1 MRHPTY
7 GRIVTEGLGEYSG
20 AFCRFQ
26 VLSNAVGQ
34 GKPQSELSNV
44 SEDVV
49 RRPDGRCQY
58 TGRFIMSSSP
68 NRIVATVFGAVYLLV
83 GLLGFAVT
91 GGVGFIATE
100 GGLLLGIFEVN
111 PLHNIAHLLIG
122 AALLVAGL
130 ANARAAKGVN
140 TTVGAVYLLLGIVGF
155 FLAGTSANILA
166 LNVPDHF
173 LHLAS
178 AVVLLGVG
186 LGTER
191 NVPRTAGV

>member
-1 MRHPTY
+1 
-7 GRIVTEGLGEYSG
+7 
-20 AFCRFQ
+20 
-26 VLSNAVGQ
+26 
-34 GKPQSELSNV
+34 
-44 SEDVV
+44 
-49 RRPDGRCQY
+49 
-58 TGRFIMSSSP
+58 MSSSP
-68 NRIVATVFGAVYLLV
+68 NRLVATIFGAVYLLV

-91 GGVGFIATE
+91 GGVGFISNE

-122 AALLVAGL
+122 GALLVAGL

-155 FLAGTSANILA
+155 FLMGPANILA

-191 NVPRTAGV
+191 NVPRTAAV